1 MDSTAH
7 FYSAPTAIPYFEGRR
22 RQTGGGIFGSLARVL
37 LPKLKDFGKTA
48 ARRAISAAA
57 NVANDVAEG
66 SNIGDALKSRGKEF
80 LKQSLTDGMNQFVG
94 RKRSK
99 SPVPSGSPPKR
110 LRRKAMKQRS
120 RRGRGK
126 PLF

>member
-7 FYSAPTAIPYFEGRR
+7 FYSAPTGLPYFKGSR
-22 RQTGGGIFGSLARVL
+22 RQSGGGIFGSLARVL
-37 LPKLKDFGKTA
+37 LPKLKDFGKSA

-57 NVANDVAEG
+57 NVASDVAEG
-66 SNIGDALKSRGKEF
+66 SNFGDAFKSRGKEF
-80 LKQSLTDGMNQFVG
+80 LKQSLSDGMNQFVG
-94 RKRSK
+94 RKRGT
-99 SPVPSGSPPKR
+99 SPVPNGSPPKR
-110 LRRKAMKQRS
+110 LRKNRVKQRR